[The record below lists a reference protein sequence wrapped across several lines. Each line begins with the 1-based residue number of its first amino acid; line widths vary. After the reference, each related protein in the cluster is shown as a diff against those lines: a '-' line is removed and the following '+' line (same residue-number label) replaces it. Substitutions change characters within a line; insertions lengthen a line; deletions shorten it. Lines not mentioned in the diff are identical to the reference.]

1 MMRRECM
8 IPRSLAI
15 ASAAASRGPGLLARA
30 GAASQGRV
38 FHPLRAR
45 MRARGAS
52 SMALLVAAALCA
64 IPRAEAQPAA
74 SAGWPTKSLRW
85 LVPFTPGGSQDVI
98 ARVLAQRASESLGQR
113 VLVDNRPGAGG
124 VIATREAA
132 RANAD
137 GYTILLSS
145 GAQMAIAPAL
155 DAKVGYDPVRDF
167 THVIHLVDLPL
178 VLLAHPGL
186 PAASVKDLV
195 VYARSHPGKVNTA
208 STGNGTYTHL
218 ALELFRGVTGA
229 PLTHVPYKGAA
240 PALNDLV
247 GRQVETLFTSTAS
260 AQPFIA
266 NGRVRALAITAARRS
281 GMLPDVPTFAEQGY
295 AGLEVSL
302 WIGVSAPAGVPA
314 AIVDRLGRV
323 FADAMDAQEVRD
335 RLVPLGVERAAVR
348 GEPFARMVREDGR
361 RWAQVIRKAG
371 ITASP

>member
-1 MMRRECM
+1 MTPPDSSPARVLAGPPFRGG
-8 IPRSLAI
+8 PGPGVRSLDEAHCQP
-15 ASAAASRGPGLLARA
+15 SRRPARARPGACALLFGLLLAA
-30 GAASQGRV
+30 PAVGAQT
-38 FHPLRAR
+38 
-45 MRARGAS
+45 
-52 SMALLVAAALCA
+52 AA
-64 IPRAEAQPAA
+64 PAN
-74 SAGWPTKSLRW
+74 WPTKSLRW

-98 ARVLAQRASESLGQR
+98 ARVLAQRVGDALGQR

-137 GYTILLSS
+137 GYTLLLSS

-155 DAKVGYDPVRDF
+155 EGKVGYDPVRDF

-178 VLLAHPGL
+178 VLVAHPGL
-186 PAASVKDLV
+186 PVANVKELV
-195 VYARSHPGKVNTA
+195 AWARGNPGRINTA

-218 ALELFRGVTGA
+218 AIELFRSVTGA

-247 GRQVETLFTSTAS
+247 GRQVETMFTSTAS

-266 NGRVRALAITAARRS
+266 NGRVRALAITAGKRAA
-281 GMLPDVPTFAEQGY
+281 MLPEVPTFAEQGY

-314 AIVDRLGRV
+314 AIVERLGRA
-323 FADAMDAQEVRD
+323 FAEAMDAADVRE
-335 RLVPLGVERAAVR
+335 RLAPLGVERVAVR

-361 RWAQVIRKAG
+361 RWAAVIRKAG
-371 ITASP
+371 LAATP